1 MLQIIRFLSE
11 NICDCVLNNLS
22 MNKINYMLQQK
33 KTKNKQNNIF
43 IAVVKS
49 LTAYILSLIF
59 PKF

>member
-33 KTKNKQNNIF
+33 KKQQQIKQYIHCRSEIF
-43 IAVVKS
+43 NCIYSVS
-49 LTAYILSLIF
+49 NFS
-59 PKF
+59 